1 MAKRL
6 LPAFRSSSVHTIVC
20 TSELTVFSLL
30 FLFFY
35 RVFPLFFYLC
45 FPVFFTSNLPFLS
58 WNTRNL
64 QRREREFSMVLQL
77 LQLYATMTVADS
89 RKSCLQWRIPV
100 QVCHC
105 TGARS

>member
-20 TSELTVFSLL
+20 TSELTVFFLLFFLPRFPAFLLSLL
-30 FLFFY
+30 SS
-35 RVFPLFFYLC
+35 
-45 FPVFFTSNLPFLS
+45 FFTSNLPFLS